1 MQLKRMALGKFQHW
15 IEGADADAL
24 EEVPMHVVRRR
35 LLAELHR
42 RVQAGHGRKE
52 ERSGAREASFG
63 DHVRSHAL
71 VWGARAAARVLCKE
85 LGLVVKSVDEI
96 TEGGEPPLVAAG
108 SGGSVWA
115 LELLLAAGC
124 AVGSSSKDSSTALHA
139 ASVLGHMG
147 SVVCLVEAG
156 ADVHA
161 KTGAGETCLNLAAG
175 AGQSKVVK
183 YLAEKGGLKL
193 VLAVDSEGRSCAY
206 MASAKG
212 HLEALRMLIDAGGK
226 QLLMLTDCNST
237 SCAWMAS
244 QNGHAEAMRMLI
256 DAGGKDLLMLA
267 RNNGWSCADIASQN
281 GHTEALRMLVEAG
294 VEASE

>member
-1 MQLKRMALGKFQHW
+1 MQLKKMALGKFQRW
-15 IEGADADAL
+15 IEGACAMEL
-24 EEVPMHVVRRR
+24 EKEPMHVVRRR
-35 LLAELHR
+35 ALAEVHR
-42 RVQAGHGRKE
+42 RLKDAQGRKE
-52 ERSGAREASFG
+52 EGTGATEA
-63 DHVRSHAL
+63 L
-71 VWGARAAARVLCKE
+71 VLCKE
-85 LGLVVKSVDEI
+85 LGLVVKSVDET

-108 SGGSVWA
+108 SGGNVWA

-147 SVVCLVEAG
+147 SVVCLVEAK

-161 KTGAGETCLNLAAG
+161 RTGAGNTCLTLAAG